1 MVELG
6 RGVNAP
12 QAAKTPLFPT
22 GLAGDESDPICS
34 LAPLSPH
41 EHPAA
46 ISQIEQ
52 HNTAIGL
59 NSRSNAKEKDR
70 KQLKEIYERFTEGKS
85 SEELHQIVDRFE

>member
-1 MVELG
+1 MQHNQNCPPDDRWFLSGNVIATTAGANPAL
-6 RGVNAP
+6 VV
-12 QAAKTPLFPT
+12 TPWMK
-22 GLAGDESDPICS
+22 
-34 LAPLSPH
+34 